1 MILSPKKRYLQIAIN
16 SSINDGL
23 NILSRLPVSDRI
35 LIEAGTPFIKRYGM
49 SGVAQLYNSWNRRLW
64 GSGFYPYLVADLKT
78 IDRAETEVMMA
89 KEAGASGAI
98 CMGLAPAETVNAFIS
113 ACEKYQMDSMI
124 DMMNVE
130 FPIQVLRKIKKK
142 PDVVLLHRG
151 VDEETYN
158 KDKPIPYV
166 QINKVLSL
174 YNVMISIAGGDT
186 SREIQRAIFN
196 NANIVVVWKEF
207 YNSSNN
213 IDELVRE
220 FLKEIK

>member
-16 SSINDGL
+16 SSLNDGL
-23 NILSRLPVSDRI
+23 HIISRLPVSDRI
-35 LIEAGTPFIKRYGM
+35 LIEAGTPFIKQYGM
-49 SGVAQLYNSWNRRLW
+49 SGVTLLYNSWYRRLW
-64 GSGFYPYLVADLKT
+64 GSGLYPYLVADLKT
-78 IDRAETEVMMA
+78 IDRAEMEVKMA
-89 KEAGASGAI
+89 KEAGASGVI
-98 CMGLAPAETVNAFIS
+98 CMGLAPPETVNVFIS

-130 FPIQVLRKIKKK
+130 FPIQVLRNIKKK

-158 KDKPIPYV
+158 KDKSIPYV

-186 SREIQRAIFN
+186 PREVQRAIFN
-196 NANIVVVWKEF
+196 NASIVVVWKDF
-207 YNSSNN
+207 YSATNN
-213 IDELVRE
+213 VDELANN